1 MWRASCHGIS
11 AFRTLETVQATTA
24 ISDIILRILAAGV
37 LPART
42 HSSGFG
48 RAFFLTSV
56 LRSGAPHGIGR
67 SNQGKLAS
75 LPEFLA
81 NFSRRDCEPL
91 HTSRFGDH

>member
-11 AFRTLETVQATTA
+11 ALRTLETVQATTA

-56 LRSGAPHGIGR
+56 LIAAAHRTASVGAIKE
-67 SNQGKLAS
+67 SSLAS
-75 LPEFLA
+75 R
-81 NFSRRDCEPL
+81 NF
-91 HTSRFGDH
+91 